1 MLPGAKYISSGIL
14 VEKAPVVSECMK
26 DLGFKILEIRQ
37 DGMWCA
43 IVAEL

>member
-14 VEKAPVVSECMK
+14 AEKAPVVADCMIAL
-26 DLGFKILEIRQ
+26 DFKILEVKQ

-43 IVAEL
+43 IVAEK